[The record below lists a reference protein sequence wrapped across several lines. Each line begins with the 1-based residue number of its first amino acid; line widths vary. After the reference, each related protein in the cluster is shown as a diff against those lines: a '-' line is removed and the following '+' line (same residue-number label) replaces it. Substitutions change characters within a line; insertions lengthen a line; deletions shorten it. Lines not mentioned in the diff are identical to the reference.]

1 MKATYQ
7 KPTTK
12 FSIAVLEALLVEGT
26 IIGGGP
32 GGPGVAEGKSFFS
45 DDEEEVNIVRS
56 VWDE

>member
-7 KPTTK
+7 KPTTE
-12 FSIAVLEALLVEGT
+12 FSIAVPETLLVEGS

-45 DDEEEVNIVRS
+45 DDEEEVNMVRS
-56 VWDE
+56 VWDD